1 MPLSSYQDRYPKH
14 HVAIDCVIF
23 GYEEDQLKV
32 LLSKRRFM
40 PKEGDF
46 SLIGGFIQ
54 EEETAEEAA
63 CRVLKLVTGLTDIF
77 QEQVEVFSEVNRDP
91 GGRVISLVFYTMI
104 RIDKHDRDLTE
115 KHGTEWIPFDRIPI
129 LVFDHEQM
137 LNAAHEKLKQ
147 KASYELIGKDLLT
160 SKFTLTQL
168 RSLYEAIFQ
177 RNFDPG
183 NFRKKVLSFDILEKQ
198 KDKNTADSKK
208 GAFYYRFT
216 AGNEQAPQE
225 IMAKGF

>member
-1 MPLSSYQDRYPKH
+1 MPLSSYHDKYPKH
-14 HVAIDCVIF
+14 HVAVDCVIF

-32 LLSKRRFM
+32 LLSKRRFT
-40 PKEGDF
+40 PAEGTL

-77 QEQVEVFSEVNRDP
+77 QEQVEVFSAANRDP
-91 GGRVISLVFYTMI
+91 GGRVISIVFFAMI

-115 KHGTEWIPFDRIPI
+115 KHGTEWIPIDKIPS
-129 LVFDHEQM
+129 LVFDHTQM
-137 LNAAHEKLKQ
+137 LYAAHEKLKQ
-147 KASYELIGKDLLT
+147 KASHELIGKDLLP
-160 SKFTLTQL
+160 SKFTLTDL

-177 RNFDPG
+177 KNFDPG
-183 NFRKKVLSFDILEKQ
+183 NFRKKVLSFKMLEKQ
-198 KDKNTADSKK
+198 NEKNTTESKK
-208 GAFYYRFT
+208 GAFYYRFN
-216 AGNEQAPQE
+216 ANNEAPQE